1 MKTKKLEQ
9 LTFIRFVAAILVVI
23 WHFGRDVFPF
33 NTYAVDF
40 FNKGDL
46 GVSFFF
52 FLSGFVMILAYGH
65 KKQIDFY
72 EYLKKRIARIYP
84 VFVLAA
90 MLVLFNKLISNS
102 DYLNFKGLALH
113 LSMLQAWIPDYQLTY
128 NIAAWTLSVEFL
140 FYLLFPIIYNRFYSN
155 SAISKRV
162 VFGIVFI
169 WILTQLIDYISTPS
183 LFFTYENQLKIYYE
197 YLRLHPLM
205 HLNQFLIGNL
215 AGIFFIRN
223 NQQKNYDFLIIVNLI
238 LIFIMLNY
246 FFYLNLFHGL
256 ALVLFAPFIFLISS
270 NNGKITEVLK
280 TKPLIFLGEISYGI
294 YILQFPIFYLLEKF
308 YRKLNFN
315 NFTLRFY
322 VSILILIIISGISYV
337 FFEKPMRKMI
347 LNFKLKKKVKGSK

>member
-1 MKTKKLEQ
+1 MKTKKLDQ

-23 WHFGRDVFPF
+23 WHFGRDIFPF
-33 NTYAVDF
+33 NSYAVAF
-40 FNKGDL
+40 FKNGDL

-65 KKQIDFY
+65 KKKIDFY

-90 MLVLFNKLISNS
+90 LLLLLNKLISNIT
-102 DYLNFKGLALH
+102 YLNFKGLALH

-155 SAISKRV
+155 STISKRV

-169 WILTQLIDYISTPS
+169 WILTQLIDYIATPS
-183 LFFTYENQLKIYYE
+183 LFFTYKNQIKIYYE

-205 HLNQFLIGNL
+205 HLNQFLVGNL
-215 AGIFFIRN
+215 VGIFFIKSK
-223 NQQKNYDFLIIVNLI
+223 QKRNYDLLIVINLF

-246 FFYLNLFHGL
+246 FSALNLFHGL
-256 ALVLFAPFIFLISS
+256 ALILFAPFIFLISS
-270 NNGKITEVLK
+270 NTGKITKVLK

-294 YILQFPIFYLLEKF
+294 YILQFPVFYLLGKVFKHYNYDNRLMIF
-308 YRKLNFN
+308 YIS
-315 NFTLRFY
+315 T
-322 VSILILIIISGISYV
+322 VILIIFSAISYMY
-337 FFEKPMRKMI
+337 FEKPMRRMI
-347 LNFKLKKKVKGSK
+347 VNFKLKRE